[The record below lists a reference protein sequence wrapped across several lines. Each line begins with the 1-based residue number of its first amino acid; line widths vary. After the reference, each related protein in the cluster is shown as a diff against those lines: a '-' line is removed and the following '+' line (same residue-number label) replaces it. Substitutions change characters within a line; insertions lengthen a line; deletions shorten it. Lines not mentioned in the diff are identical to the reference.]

1 MSERWRL
8 RPSGDTTVEIPESFA
23 LVAGNVVRVPP
34 AVISVVPSWR
44 PQAIVDGS
52 GRPVG
57 VVRFAK
63 WAVIK
68 HRAWRL
74 WRRLTS

>member
-44 PQAIVDGS
+44 PQAIVG
-52 GRPVG
+52 G
-57 VVRFAK
+57 
-63 WAVIK
+63 AV
-68 HRAWRL
+68 
-74 WRRLTS
+74 TSSSASTRSPLS